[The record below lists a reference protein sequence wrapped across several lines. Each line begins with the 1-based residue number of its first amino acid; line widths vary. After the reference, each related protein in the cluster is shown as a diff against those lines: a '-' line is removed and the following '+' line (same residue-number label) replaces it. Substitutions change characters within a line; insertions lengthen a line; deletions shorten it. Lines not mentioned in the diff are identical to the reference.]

1 MSTRECDFSKKIRDG
16 LMGSVCHQEPIPP
29 MSNLLQDYLYDL
41 PPDRIADRPPER
53 REDSRML
60 VIEQAMGRIQHRC
73 FTDLKDY
80 LLPGDLLLLNDS
92 RVIPA
97 RLHDVSGKIELL
109 LLERRSPTLWTAM
122 GKPGKKLRAGAVITI
137 AGTEA
142 TILEVMDDGTRLLE
156 FSSPPDLDHHG
167 EMPIPPYFHRQADD
181 QDRERYQTV
190 YARNPG
196 SVAAPTAG
204 LHFTPEILAGLNHA
218 FVTLHVGAG
227 TFQPV
232 KHEDLSLHRMHSE
245 HYTIPPATARR
256 INETKASGGRI
267 IAVGT
272 TTTRVLESQPPG
284 PLQAVSGSTEI
295 FIRPPYEFRRIDA
308 LLTNF
313 HLPGSTLLMLV
324 SALAGRERILSA
336 YAEAVR
342 EKYRFFSY
350 GDCMLIV

>member
-1 MSTRECDFSKKIRDG
+1 MSSRLSG
-16 LMGSVCHQEPIPP
+16 YH
-29 MSNLLQDYLYDL
+29 YDL
-41 PPDRIADRPPER
+41 PPALIADRPTPS
-53 REDSRML
+53 REESRMMVVDRPTGKIEHSRFSDLPEFLKTSDML
-60 VIEQAMGRIQHRC
+60 V
-73 FTDLKDY
+73 
-80 LLPGDLLLLNDS
+80 LNDS

-97 RLHDVSGKIELL
+97 RLHDVTGKVELL
-109 LLERRSPTLWTAM
+109 LLEQRSPTLWTAM
-122 GKPGKKLRAGAVITI
+122 VRPGKKMRAAATI
-137 AGTEA
+137 EVAGTTA
-142 TILEVMDDGTRLLE
+142 TVLEILKDGTRLLA
-156 FSSPPDLDHHG
+156 FSSPPDLEHFG
-167 EMPIPPYFHRQADD
+167 SMPIPPYFHRPADA

-190 YARNPG
+190 YARDPG

-204 LHFTPEILAGLNHA
+204 LHFTQEILAPLPHA

-232 KHEDLSLHRMHSE
+232 KSDDLSGHRMHRE
-245 HYTIPPATARR
+245 HYTLPPETAAR

-284 PLQAVSGSTEI
+284 LLQGAVGSTEI
-295 FIRPPYEFRRIDA
+295 FIHPPYEFQRVDA

-324 SALAGRERILSA
+324 SAFAGRDLIMEA
-336 YAEAVR
+336 YAEAIR

>member
-1 MSTRECDFSKKIRDG
+1 MVLDRASGSLGHRNFSDIT
-16 LMGSVCHQEPIPP
+16 S
-29 MSNLLQDYLYDL
+29 
-41 PPDRIADRPPER
+41 
-53 REDSRML
+53 
-60 VIEQAMGRIQHRC
+60 
-73 FTDLKDY
+73 FLK
-80 LLPGDLLLLNDS
+80 PSDLLVLNDS

-97 RLHDVSGKIELL
+97 RLHDATGKIEIL
-109 LLERRSPTLWTAM
+109 LLERRDPLHWTAM
-122 GKPGKKLRAGAVITI
+122 VRPGKKMRAAATI
-137 AGTEA
+137 EVAGTTA
-142 TILEVMDDGTRLLE
+142 TVLEILEDGTRLLA
-156 FSSPPDLDHHG
+156 FSSPPDLEHFG
-167 EMPIPPYFHRQADD
+167 SMPIPPYFHRPADA

-190 YARNPG
+190 YARDPG
-196 SVAAPTAG
+196 SIAAPTAG
-204 LHFTPEILAGLNHA
+204 LHFTPEILASIPHA

-232 KHEDLSLHRMHSE
+232 KSDDLSGHRMHRE
-245 HYTIPPATARR
+245 HYTLPPETAAR

-284 PLQAVSGSTEI
+284 PLQGTVGSTEI
-295 FIRPPYEFRRIDA
+295 FIHPPYEFQRVDA

-324 SALAGRERILSA
+324 SAFAGRDLIMEA
-336 YAEAVR
+336 YAEAIR

>member
-1 MSTRECDFSKKIRDG
+1 MSSRLS
-16 LMGSVCHQEPIPP
+16 
-29 MSNLLQDYLYDL
+29 DYQFDL
-41 PPDRIADRPPER
+41 PQELIADRPAPR
-53 REDSRML
+53 REESRML
-60 VIEQAMGRIQHRC
+60 VIDRAAGSLAHRR
-73 FTDLKDY
+73 FSD
-80 LLPGDLLLLNDS
+80 LPGLLKPSDLLVLNDS

-97 RLHDVSGKIELL
+97 RLHDATGKIEIL
-109 LLERRSPTLWTAM
+109 LLEQRDPLHWTAM
-122 GKPGKKLRAGAVITI
+122 VRPGKKMRVGATVEV
-137 AGTEA
+137 AGTSA
-142 TILEVMDDGTRLLE
+142 TVLEILGDGTRLLA
-156 FSSPPDLDHHG
+156 FASPPDLERHG
-167 EMPIPPYFHRQADD
+167 EMPIPPYFHRPADA

-190 YARNPG
+190 YARDPG

-204 LHFTPEILAGLNHA
+204 LHFTPEILASIPHA

-232 KHEDLSLHRMHSE
+232 KSDDLSGHRMHRE
-245 HYTIPPATARR
+245 HYTLPPETAAR

-284 PLQAVSGSTEI
+284 PLQGTVGSTEI
-295 FIRPPYEFRRIDA
+295 FIHPPYEFQRVDA

-324 SALAGRERILSA
+324 SAFAGRDLIMEA
-336 YAEAVR
+336 YAEAIR

>member
-1 MSTRECDFSKKIRDG
+1 MSSRLS
-16 LMGSVCHQEPIPP
+16 
-29 MSNLLQDYLYDL
+29 DYQYDL
-41 PPDRIADRPPER
+41 PPELIADRPAPR
-53 REDSRML
+53 REESRMMVL
-60 VIEQAMGRIQHRC
+60 DRASGSLGHRN
-73 FTDLKDY
+73 FSDITSFLK
-80 LLPGDLLLLNDS
+80 PSDLLVLNDS

-97 RLHDVSGKIELL
+97 RLHDATGKIEIL
-109 LLERRSPTLWTAM
+109 LLERRDPLHWTAM
-122 GKPGKKLRAGAVITI
+122 VRPGKKMRAAATI
-137 AGTEA
+137 EVAGTTA
-142 TILEVMDDGTRLLE
+142 TVLEILEDGTRLLA
-156 FSSPPDLDHHG
+156 FSSPPDLEHFG
-167 EMPIPPYFHRQADD
+167 SMPIPPYFHRPADA

-190 YARNPG
+190 YARDPG
-196 SVAAPTAG
+196 SIAAPTAG
-204 LHFTPEILAGLNHA
+204 LHFTPEILASIPHA

-232 KHEDLSLHRMHSE
+232 KSDDLSGHRMHRE
-245 HYTIPPATARR
+245 HYTLPPETAAR

-284 PLQAVSGSTEI
+284 PLQGTVGSTEI
-295 FIRPPYEFRRIDA
+295 FIHPPYEFQRVDA

-324 SALAGRERILSA
+324 SAFAGRDLIMEA
-336 YAEAVR
+336 YAEAIR

>member
-1 MSTRECDFSKKIRDG
+1 MSSRLS
-16 LMGSVCHQEPIPP
+16 
-29 MSNLLQDYLYDL
+29 DYQYDL
-41 PPDRIADRPPER
+41 PPELIADRPTPS
-53 REDSRML
+53 REESRMM
-60 VIEQAMGRIQHRC
+60 VVDRPTGKIEHSR
-73 FTDLKDY
+73 FSDLPEF
-80 LLPGDLLLLNDS
+80 LRPSDLLVLNDS

-97 RLHDVSGKIELL
+97 RLHDATGKIEIL
-109 LLERRSPTLWTAM
+109 LLERRDPLHWTAM
-122 GKPGKKLRAGAVITI
+122 VRPGKKMRAAATI
-137 AGTEA
+137 EVAGTTA
-142 TILEVMDDGTRLLE
+142 TVLEILEDGTRLLA
-156 FSSPPDLDHHG
+156 FSSPPDLEHFG
-167 EMPIPPYFHRQADD
+167 SMPIPPYFHRPADA

-190 YARNPG
+190 YARDPG
-196 SVAAPTAG
+196 SIAAPTAG
-204 LHFTPEILAGLNHA
+204 LHFTPEILASIPHA

-232 KHEDLSLHRMHSE
+232 KSDDLSGHRMHRE
-245 HYTIPPATARR
+245 HYTLPPETAAR

-284 PLQAVSGSTEI
+284 PLQGTVGSTEI
-295 FIRPPYEFRRIDA
+295 FIHPPYEFHRVDA

-324 SALAGRERILSA
+324 SAFAGRDLIMEA
-336 YAEAVR
+336 YAEAIR

>member
-1 MSTRECDFSKKIRDG
+1 MSSRLS
-16 LMGSVCHQEPIPP
+16 
-29 MSNLLQDYLYDL
+29 DYQYDL
-41 PPDRIADRPPER
+41 PPELIADRPTPS
-53 REDSRML
+53 REESRMM
-60 VIEQAMGRIQHRC
+60 VVDRPTGKIEHSR
-73 FTDLKDY
+73 FSDLPEF
-80 LLPGDLLLLNDS
+80 LRPSDLLVLNDS

-97 RLHDVSGKIELL
+97 RLHDATGKIEIL
-109 LLERRSPTLWTAM
+109 LLERRDPLHWTAM
-122 GKPGKKLRAGAVITI
+122 VRPGKKMRAAATI
-137 AGTEA
+137 EVAGTTA
-142 TILEVMDDGTRLLE
+142 TVLEILEDGTRLLA
-156 FSSPPDLDHHG
+156 FSSPPDLERHG
-167 EMPIPPYFHRQADD
+167 EMPIPPYFQRPSDA

-190 YARNPG
+190 YAHDPG

-204 LHFTPEILAGLNHA
+204 LHFTPEILASIPHA
-218 FVTLHVGAG
+218 FVTLHIGAG

-232 KHEDLSLHRMHSE
+232 KSDDLSGHRMHRE
-245 HYTIPPATARR
+245 HYTLPPETAAR

-284 PLQAVSGSTEI
+284 PLQGTVGSTEI
-295 FIRPPYEFRRIDA
+295 FIHPPYEFHRVDA

-324 SALAGRERILSA
+324 SAFAGRDLIMEA
-336 YAEAVR
+336 YAEAIR